1 MRHTWQRLVALFSLV
16 AALFAVSVPTATMA
30 QTLPAHQAAV
40 TVKSAA
46 HAKKATS
53 KAKKDTKKSTKKS
66 TTKKGTKTKV
76 SKKAKT
82 KVTKKTVKSKENK
95 AKKAKKK

>member
-1 MRHTWQRLVALFSLV
+1 MRHTWQRLVALFSLL
-16 AALFAVSVPTATMA
+16 AALLTVSVPTATMA

-46 HAKKATS
+46 HAKKTTT

-66 TTKKGTKTKV
+66 TTKKSTKTKV
-76 SKKAKT
+76 NKKTKT
-82 KVTKKTVKSKENK
+82 KVTKKTVKSK
-95 AKKAKKK
+95 AKKAKKKN